1 MSTTVKVA
9 IDELE
14 IKIKE
19 YRKDCM
25 NLSECK
31 LLIAKLNVE
40 IDNIK
45 HSWEY
50 DDDDLSCVML
60 KLNTTIN
67 DMVWFQEAVDISL
80 YAVKHSAY
88 RLGKMRSFASA
99 EP

>member
-1 MSTTVKVA
+1 MSTTVKHA

-14 IKIKE
+14 LKIKE

-25 NLSECK
+25 NLSDCK

-50 DDDDLSCVML
+50 AEDDLTFVML
-60 KLNTTIN
+60 KLNTSIS
-67 DMVWFQEAVDISL
+67 DAVWFQEAVDISL
-80 YAVKHSAY
+80 HAVKHAAY
-88 RLGKMRSFASA
+88 RLGRMRSFTSA